1 MLVSTAV
8 IERTKNSGMSE
19 EEPFFCVVRGTEM
32 VWTVEAR
39 WLDGLTEFVEIFA
52 DYFEALQWLST
63 QSTVRLEQRM
73 TIKEA
78 G

>member
-8 IERTKNSGMSE
+8 IVRTKNSGMSE
-19 EEPFFCVVRGTEM
+19 EEPFFCAVRGSER

-63 QSTVRLEQRM
+63 QSTVWLEQRM
-73 TIKEA
+73 TVKEA

>member
-1 MLVSTAV
+1 
-8 IERTKNSGMSE
+8 
-19 EEPFFCVVRGTEM
+19 M

>member
-1 MLVSTAV
+1 M
-8 IERTKNSGMSE
+8 
-19 EEPFFCVVRGTEM
+19 RGTEM